1 MVTVV
6 MMEMKMAK
14 MVVEMVMTV
23 MTMVKMV
30 VIFIAFP
37 SSAPMRRAIA
47 RRMFGK
53 SVNILNKIQRR

>member
-1 MVTVV
+1 MVTLV
-6 MMEMKMAK
+6 MMEMKM
-14 MVVEMVMTV
+14 MMEMVMMV

-30 VIFIAFP
+30 VISIAFP

-53 SVNILNKIQRR
+53 SVNILNKIQHR

>member
-6 MMEMKMAK
+6 MMEMKMVK
-14 MVVEMVMTV
+14 MVMEMVMT
-23 MTMVKMV
+23 MVNMV
-30 VIFIAFP
+30 VISIAFP

-53 SVNILNKIQRR
+53 FVNILNKTQHR